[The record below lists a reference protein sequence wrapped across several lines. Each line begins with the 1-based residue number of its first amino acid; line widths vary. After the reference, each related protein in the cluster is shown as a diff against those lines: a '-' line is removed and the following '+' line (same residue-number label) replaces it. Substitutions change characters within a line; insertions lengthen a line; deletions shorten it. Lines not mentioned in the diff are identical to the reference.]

1 MSKEF
6 DYDNYKWDE
15 VFYYDESS
23 PSKLAWKTSRYSF
36 GGYKQETWPGKPAG
50 ALRDVKNGDNKAY
63 AVGFKYNESSVRAFP
78 VHRIIACLHGIK
90 INGLV
95 IDHINGNSSDNR
107 IENLRATTIAVN
119 SRNCKAQYN
128 SPYGI
133 SGVGFQE
140 DSVGNG
146 YFLARC
152 RKNEKRVQQNFPI
165 KSLGV
170 MEAFKQAVVARGMMI
185 KELNTEHSAGYTERH
200 ASEIDSSSVDF
211 SLYQRD
217 MKEYAK
223 YFRKQTLKSNNT
235 SGVVGVGFQTKVKFG
250 QTYACAHWLSE
261 DNKQCSK
268 SFSVE
273 KFGLLPAF
281 KLAVEYRRAM
291 IAELNVNGAG
301 YSVNHGQPFTKG
313 H

>member
-1 MSKEF
+1 MPKEF

-36 GGYKQETWPGKPAG
+36 SGRKQETWPGKPAG
-50 ALRDVKNGDNKAY
+50 QLSNVKNGDNKAY
-63 AVGFKYNESSVRAFP
+63 KVRFKCNETSIKTFP
-78 VHRIIACLHGIK
+78 VHRIIACLHGMK
-90 INGLV
+90 VNGLV
-95 IDHINGNSSDNR
+95 IDHINGISSDNR
-107 IENLRATTIAVN
+107 IENLRTTTIAVN
-119 SRNCKAQYN
+119 SRNCKTQYN
-128 SPYGI
+128 SPYSI

-152 RKNEKRVQQNFPI
+152 NKNGKRVQKNFPI

-185 KELNTEHSAGYTERH
+185 KELNAEHSAGYTKRH

-223 YFRKQTLKSNNT
+223 HFRKQPLRSDNT
-235 SGVVGVGFQTKVKFG
+235 SGVVGVSFQVKQKLG
-250 QTYACAHWLSE
+250 VTYATANWLSE
-261 DNKQCSK
+261 DGKQCSK
-268 SFSVE
+268 SFSV
-273 KFGLLPAF
+273 KKYGLLPAF
-281 KLAVEYRRAM
+281 KAAVECRKAA
-291 IAELNVNGAG
+291 IAELNANGAG
-301 YSVNHGQPFTKG
+301 YVVHE
-313 H
+313 